1 MDGQQI
7 QRVKTLLEIRQHELR
22 LSIEHHLHFARRAER
37 EPDTLD
43 QAADG
48 VEKASLLNRSGQEQ
62 WLLRAIES
70 ALGRIR
76 DGTYGTC
83 LSCGKEIDEKRL
95 GAVPWAVHCI
105 QCEED
110 FER

>member
-1 MDGQQI
+1 MDRQQI
-7 QRVKTLLEIRQHELR
+7 QRVKALLEIRQHELR
-22 LSIEHHLHFARRAER
+22 LSIEHHLHYSRRADP
-37 EPDTLD
+37 EPDTAD
-43 QAADG
+43 QAVSE
-48 VEKASLLNRSGQEQ
+48 VEKEFSLQRSSQEQ
-62 WLLRAIES
+62 LLLRAIEL

-83 LSCGKEIDEKRL
+83 LSCRKEIDEKRL
-95 GAVPWAVHCI
+95 GAVPWALHCI